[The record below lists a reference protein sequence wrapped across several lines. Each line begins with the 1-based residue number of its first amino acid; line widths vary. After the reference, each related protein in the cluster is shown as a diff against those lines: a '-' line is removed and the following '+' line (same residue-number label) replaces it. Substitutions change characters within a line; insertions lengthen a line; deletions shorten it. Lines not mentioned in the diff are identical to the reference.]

1 MTRAPVIA
9 VCHGGGPLPALGD
22 PSQAELIKSISERVP
37 KILGL
42 GTPKAPRAIILV
54 TAHWSERVPTISNSE
69 THSLYYDYIGMP
81 EEAYRLKYGAPGSPQ
96 VAVEVYD
103 VLAKA
108 GFTPRADAKRG
119 WDHGVFVPMMLINPK
134 ADVPIVQ
141 LSILASASP
150 SQHFAMGRALSS
162 LRDSGIA
169 IIGSGMPS
177 FHNLRILF
185 SSAINDD
192 GVKARNKEWSN
203 RLLRTVQTWD
213 SEERGKKFDSWR
225 DWIGS
230 KEAHPVGGV
239 EHFLPLVVCAGAGGD
254 GKAEFFVDNIM
265 STKQYSYYWAET
277 SV

>member
-1 MTRAPVIA
+1 MQLIDRTSAALFSTLFRPILPQCHSNQTTPYVTMTRAPVIA

-119 WDHGVFVPMMLINPK
+119 MY
-134 ADVPIVQ
+134 
-141 LSILASASP
+141 
-150 SQHFAMGRALSS
+150 
-162 LRDSGIA
+162 
-169 IIGSGMPS
+169 
-177 FHNLRILF
+177 
-185 SSAINDD
+185 
-192 GVKARNKEWSN
+192 
-203 RLLRTVQTWD
+203 
-213 SEERGKKFDSWR
+213 
-225 DWIGS
+225 
-230 KEAHPVGGV
+230 
-239 EHFLPLVVCAGAGGD
+239 C
-254 GKAEFFVDNIM
+254 
-265 STKQYSYYWAET
+265 TKQCSYGRQKAYGNANFRVGSWCLC
-277 SV
+277 SDDVD

>member
-1 MTRAPVIA
+1 
-9 VCHGGGPLPALGD
+9 
-22 PSQAELIKSISERVP
+22 
-37 KILGL
+37 
-42 GTPKAPRAIILV
+42 
-54 TAHWSERVPTISNSE
+54 
-69 THSLYYDYIGMP
+69 
-81 EEAYRLKYGAPGSPQ
+81 
-96 VAVEVYD
+96 
-103 VLAKA
+103 
-108 GFTPRADAKRG
+108 
-119 WDHGVFVPMMLINPK
+119 MLINPK

-150 SQHFAMGRALSS
+150 SQHFTMGRALSS